1 MKSAIENKYIIIVII
16 RISCRPKG
24 DTWKE
29 RKRAHC
35 KCCKCCIEVFTV
47 ILHPPWEQNM
57 QAFFLLSLFSA
68 LNRCENLG
76 CTEGLQ
82 YNYMTWSQSWTRVQP
97 ILPNV
102 FFLLHTSQITH
113 TLFKRCPYLVQ
124 SLVSTQSI
132 QYLTVANTQVTGI
145 DQLCVHRQPL
155 IREKG
160 WSRGSFSWTV
170 ASNSISFFHVAIAY
184 ARWTLF
190 NIHCS
195 KHTRYR
201 HTCLSPEFECGFT
214 SWLHPEHTAPK
225 WDCSVCRGGG
235 VSWDHQT
242 MLMLFWCTT
251 LGKERPLDVDSG
263 LIIVWISMSNTPGHQ
278 YEGL

>member
-1 MKSAIENKYIIIVII
+1 MFSPWTKTHIIYLV
-16 RISCRPKG
+16 
-24 DTWKE
+24 W
-29 RKRAHC
+29 A
-35 KCCKCCIEVFTV
+35 
-47 ILHPPWEQNM
+47 
-57 QAFFLLSLFSA
+57 LFIFVVSF
-68 LNRCENLG
+68 
-76 CTEGLQ
+76 
-82 YNYMTWSQSWTRVQP
+82 MFI
-97 ILPNV
+97 ILPKLTYYRCV
-102 FFLLHTSQITH
+102 ITKVI
-113 TLFKRCPYLVQ
+113 TLWAQGDCRK
-124 SLVSTQSI
+124 SI